1 MGDVSILTVSNVS
14 FDYNEKLRP
23 AARWTLQDVSCSL
36 CSRDRV
42 ALHGVNGAG
51 KSTLLKLIV
60 GDLQPSQGEVRYPH
74 PLRTVYFPQNAAM
87 ELVLNPKVA
96 ELTTTEFVQ
105 QVAAGKVEIEGRRQ
119 RQESGSPRAEMSA
132 LAARAHLGF
141 YGLTKTV
148 AQRRVASLSTG
159 ERTRLYLAALMLGFE
174 KSRPPN
180 LLILDEISDNLDVDT
195 VDSLV
200 DALASFEGAVLAVS
214 HDRNDFLDRFA
225 KQQWQLQQG
234 KLKITTEVIRQ
245 APQRGGC

>member
-87 ELVLNPKVA
+87 ELVLNPKLA
-96 ELTTTEFVQ
+96 TLTTTELVQ
-105 QVAAGKVEIEGRRQ
+105 QVASGQVQVDGRRQ
-119 RQESGSPRAEMSA
+119 RQESGSGGKVEMSA
-132 LAARAHLGF
+132 LTARAHLGYF
-141 YGLTKTV
+141 GLTKTI
-148 AQRRVASLSTG
+148 ANRYVASLSTG
-159 ERTRLYLAALMLGFE
+159 ERTRLYLAVLMIGFE
-174 KSRPPN
+174 KTKPPN
-180 LLILDEISDNLDVDT
+180 LLVLDEISDNLDVDT
-195 VDSLV
+195 VDGLV
-200 DALASFEGAVLAVS
+200 DTLESFEGAVLAVS
-214 HDRNDFLDRFA
+214 HDSTDFLDRFA
-225 KQQWQLQQG
+225 KQKWHLQQG
-234 KLKITTEVIRQ
+234 ELKVTNAKLIIN
-245 APQRGGC
+245 